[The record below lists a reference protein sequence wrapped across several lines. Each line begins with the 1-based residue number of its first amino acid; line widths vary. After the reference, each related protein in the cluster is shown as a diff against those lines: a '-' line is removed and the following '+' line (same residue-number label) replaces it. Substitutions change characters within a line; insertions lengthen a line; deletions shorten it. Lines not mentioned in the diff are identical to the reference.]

1 MRVVRVVG
9 YHQNLELQEAE
20 EPKITSPLDVIVKI
34 GAAGVCRTDIHI
46 LEGQWEDKSQ
56 VKLPY
61 TIGKSVTSP
70 RTKGLIEEL
79 VVLEPLIHHGTKE
92 SGSIADH
99 CIQGTKMLDGFM
111 QREKV

>member
-9 YHQNLELQEAE
+9 YHQNLELSEAE

-61 TIGKSVTSP
+61 TIGTSAHP
-70 RTKGLIEEL
+70 C
-79 VVLEPLIHHGTKE
+79 
-92 SGSIADH
+92 SY
-99 CIQGTKMLDGFM
+99 F
-111 QREKV
+111 